1 MQEELILIS
10 KHFLGRDKLP
20 WSLNML
26 GFSAYSLQGSGNHVK
41 LQILKPVNTTATLA
55 ITPKYQVSLIF

>member
-1 MQEELILIS
+1 
-10 KHFLGRDKLP
+10 
-20 WSLNML
+20 ML